1 MSISNDDLFSSALA
15 LPPDR
20 RADLANRLLDS
31 LAAARRPKLSDDEI
45 AQEVQRRSA
54 EMDSGEVIGIPWSEV
69 RAELRS
75 RISRKSES

>member
-1 MSISNDDLFSSALA
+1 MSLSNDDLLSSALA

-20 RADLANRLLDS
+20 RADLVSHLLDS
-31 LAAARRPKLSDDEI
+31 LADARKPTRSDDEI

-54 EMDSGEVIGIPWSEV
+54 EMDSGEVVGIPWSEV
-69 RAELRS
+69 RAELRA